1 MDVIGTEEDK
11 LCKEDTQRVSAP
23 SWEVFKSR
31 QHDLLA
37 GDCGGKLKSCA
48 GYLSTS
54 KSQLHCQ
61 KHPGGTSPLIFIC
74 GNTLGPLSYPF
85 YELKGNNC
93 A

>member
-37 GDCGGKLKSCA
+37 GDCGGNSRVALD
-48 GYLSTS
+48 
-54 KSQLHCQ
+54 
-61 KHPGGTSPLIFIC
+61 P
-74 GNTLGPLSYPF
+74 
-85 YELKGNNC
+85 
-93 A
+93 